1 MIAIGIFLPLGWY
14 IVTMLGNGFH
24 LFSFPQDWDRLLFQ
38 FLIAVTVVSVSFF
51 YRNGSDSED
60 PVFSFPIH
68 NLFLLG
74 IKNTLLVFRAV
85 GIYWIAVSLIFLYQ
99 KLVHWYTWL

>member
-38 FLIAVTVVSVSFF
+38 FLIALTVVSVSFF

-74 IKNTLLVFRAV
+74 IKNTLLVFRTV
-85 GIYWIAVSLIFLYQ
+85 GIFWIGVSLIFLYQ
-99 KLVHWYTWL
+99 KL